1 MLAIISVVAGAELQF
16 HTVAPTDTFRV
27 AYDPLYPEGHA
38 LDTIGHGRY
47 STLTDADYAEVAR
60 ELDVEVAAIRAV
72 VEIETGG
79 VHEGFFEPGKPIV
92 NFDLSVFRK
101 FAARRK
107 INLAKYAKSH
117 AVVFAAPNARRYGS
131 RHAAQWARLEAAMT
145 IDSVAAIEGAF
156 WGMFQIGGFNWK
168 QCGTPTIGEF
178 ARLMCFSE
186 REQLELFAQFLKS
199 RNLVG
204 YLKAHNWAA
213 FARSYNGNSY
223 KRHSY
228 DQRLAR
234 AYAKYKK
241 EQQQQEQ
248 QQEPLQ

>member
-1 MLAIISVVAGAELQF
+1 VAGAELQF

-27 AYDPLYPEGHA
+27 SYDPLYPVSHA

-47 STLTDADYAEVAR
+47 TTLTDEDYAEVAR

-79 VHEGFFEPGKPIV
+79 VHAGFFEPGKPIV

-101 FAARRK
+101 FAAKRK
-107 INLAKYAKSH
+107 INLVKYAKSH
-117 AVVFAAPNARRYGS
+117 AVVFAAPNVRHYGS
-131 RHAAQWARLEAAMT
+131 RHAAQWARLEAAMA
-145 IDSVAAIEGAF
+145 IDSVAAIESAF

-178 ARLMCFSE
+178 VRLMCFSE

-199 RNLVG
+199 RDLVR
-204 YLKAHNWAA
+204 YLRSRNWAA
-213 FARSYNGNSY
+213 FARCYNGNSY

-228 DQRLAR
+228 DRRLAR
-234 AYAKYKK
+234 AYARYNN
-241 EQQQQEQ
+241 EQQQQ
-248 QQEPLQ
+248 